1 MSGEIPTTA
10 VCSCCERPVPV
21 TRGSM
26 WHHDH
31 RVCLACFYVWYD
43 TGLTSPAEIKDYVLK
58 AEHERAFPFTGD
70 ISRFERVR
78 SATSG

>member
-1 MSGEIPTTA
+1 VPQHETTP
-10 VCSCCERPVPV
+10 VCSCCERAVPY

-43 TGLTSPAEIKDYVLK
+43 EGLTQPEEIKNFVLK
-58 AEHERAFPFTGD
+58 AEADRTFPFTFD
-70 ISRFERVR
+70 TAKFERVETNN
-78 SATSG
+78 AQ